1 MNKIGNIKI
10 FNRDCDS
17 SPYSPVPN
25 HMYINGHCESFQVY
39 YYFNKTDN
47 NITLV
52 WLSQIDNA
60 HCMFDG
66 CGDIIKFDFSN
77 FTSST
82 ITHMGAM
89 FRNCISLKSIDLS
102 NFDTS
107 LLTQTSNMFYNCTLL
122 ESLDLSK
129 FNATKLNTLY
139 DMFNHCSSLKA
150 LSLPNFNTL
159 LNLKI
164 ERMFSFCSSLEYI
177 NLEYQP
183 IHNNLFS
190 DISDINPQK
199 LIICGNEEN
208 WIINYKKIYIN
219 CYNDADNIN
228 SHICYI
234 NSYSNINFND
244 NKYICTKCGVNF
256 HQKHNDPNNNY
267 SHINCYESLKS
278 FYLDNFLYKQ
288 CYSTCNNCDI
298 NGNDLYHN
306 CLECEHNLQFILN
319 ISNQYKNCYSSL
331 DYYSLIDSMLKNYN
345 KTDLLSGSDIEFE
358 IENVILSL
366 TTTDNQKN
374 NVYLNK
380 TTINLNDCE
389 NKIKL
394 AYNISLNDSLYII
407 KIDKK
412 EKGMKIPKIEYE
424 LYYPLKGEELKALD
438 LKKCKDLNLDISI
451 PIDIND
457 NIEKYDQKSAYY
469 TDICSKVST
478 DKGVDISLFDRK
490 NEFINNNMT
499 ICEEDCK
506 LLEYNNDN
514 KKVKCSC
521 KIKYN
526 LTLIENIKFDKN
538 KLFRN
543 FIDINNIANL
553 KIMECFKNIIN
564 IKSLKNNYGFFIY
577 IFILILFCITL
588 LLFYFKYYFHS
599 LKLIEIISNSRKK
612 AIKWGKKNK
621 NINIKNNSKKKV
633 IINHK
638 GFINKI
644 NKRLKKELS
653 SCKKVKRINFS
664 IKRKQ
669 RKGKQA
675 INLKI
680 YKNRLLT
687 TNSERNNKENQ
698 FVLSKNNEYNSKNYI
713 DILIYN
719 DEELNELTY
728 ENALIYDKRT
738 FLQYYFSLLKSG
750 NLLIFAFYI
759 NNNDYNLQIIKIFL
773 FFFFLSVDL
782 MINALFFN
790 DGTMHNIYESEGKF
804 NLIYQIPQILY
815 STIISYIINSLI
827 IYLSLIGR
835 NISEIKKEKTKKDL
849 NLKVKKIKRIVK
861 IKFALFFIVS
871 FLLLLFFSYYI
882 TCFCGIYINTQ
893 IHLIKDTL
901 ISSGLS
907 FLYPFGICLIPC
919 LLRISALNT
928 KNKNKKYIYKLSQF
942 IQI

>member
-1 MNKIGNIKI
+1 
-10 FNRDCDS
+10 
-17 SPYSPVPN
+17 
-25 HMYINGHCESFQVY
+25 
-39 YYFNKTDN
+39 
-47 NITLV
+47 
-52 WLSQIDNA
+52 
-60 HCMFDG
+60 
-66 CGDIIKFDFSN
+66 
-77 FTSST
+77 
-82 ITHMGAM
+82 MG
-89 FRNCISLKSIDLS
+89 
-102 NFDTS
+102 
-107 LLTQTSNMFYNCTLL
+107 
-122 ESLDLSK
+122 
-129 FNATKLNTLY
+129 
-139 DMFNHCSSLKA
+139 
-150 LSLPNFNTL
+150 
-159 LNLKI
+159 
-164 ERMFSFCSSLEYI
+164 
-177 NLEYQP
+177 
-183 IHNNLFS
+183 
-190 DISDINPQK
+190 
-199 LIICGNEEN
+199 
-208 WIINYKKIYIN
+208 
-219 CYNDADNIN
+219 
-228 SHICYI
+228 
-234 NSYSNINFND
+234 
-244 NKYICTKCGVNF
+244 
-256 HQKHNDPNNNY
+256 
-267 SHINCYESLKS
+267 
-278 FYLDNFLYKQ
+278 FLYI
-288 CYSTCNNCDI
+288 Y
-298 NGNDLYHN
+298 
-306 CLECEHNLQFILN
+306 
-319 ISNQYKNCYSSL
+319 
-331 DYYSLIDSMLKNYN
+331 
-345 KTDLLSGSDIEFE
+345 LL
-358 IENVILSL
+358 
-366 TTTDNQKN
+366 
-374 NVYLNK
+374 
-380 TTINLNDCE
+380 
-389 NKIKL
+389 
-394 AYNISLNDSLYII
+394 
-407 KIDKK
+407 
-412 EKGMKIPKIEYE
+412 
-424 LYYPLKGEELKALD
+424 
-438 LKKCKDLNLDISI
+438 
-451 PIDIND
+451 
-457 NIEKYDQKSAYY
+457 
-469 TDICSKVST
+469 
-478 DKGVDISLFDRK
+478 
-490 NEFINNNMT
+490 
-499 ICEEDCK
+499 
-506 LLEYNNDN
+506 
-514 KKVKCSC
+514 
-521 KIKYN
+521 
-526 LTLIENIKFDKN
+526 
-538 KLFRN
+538 
-543 FIDINNIANL
+543 
-553 KIMECFKNIIN
+553 
-564 IKSLKNNYGFFIY
+564 
-577 IFILILFCITL
+577 LILFCITL

-719 DEELNELTY
+719 EEELNELTY